1 MKDENKHHVLLVE
14 DDIDF
19 GNILKQ
25 YLEITGYN
33 VTWFKDGEEALNNI
47 KSNIYNICVL
57 DVMMPKMDGFTL
69 AENITK
75 LFPELPFVFLTARKL
90 KEDKL
95 KGLKLG
101 ADDYIVK
108 PFEADELVLRLH
120 NILKRTNTK
129 VVKKDIESKMLIG
142 SYTFDTQRLE
152 LTFNDSLQKLTE
164 KETELILFLFNHKN
178 QLLKREAILNAVW
191 KNDDFFSGRSM
202 DVFISRLRKYFKEDP
217 NISIESS
224 RGIGLEFKIS

>member
-1 MKDENKHHVLLVE
+1 MKEGNKHHILLVE

-25 YLEITGYN
+25 YLEITGYY
-33 VTWFKDGEEALNNI
+33 VTWCKNGEEALNNI
-47 KSNIYNICVL
+47 ETNIFNICVL

-69 AENITK
+69 AENIIK

-90 KEDKL
+90 KDDKL
-95 KGLKLG
+95 KGLRLG

-120 NILKRTNTK
+120 NILKRTSTK
-129 VVKKDIESKMLIG
+129 EVTKDIESKILIG
-142 SYTFDTQRLE
+142 SYTFNTQRLE
-152 LTFNDSLQKLTE
+152 LTFNDSTQKLTE
-164 KETELILFLFNHKN
+164 KETELILFLFSHKN
-178 QLLKREAILNAVW
+178 QLLKREEILNAVW

-217 NISIESS
+217 SISIESS